1 MSDPG
6 CTAVDDRITQRLL
19 YAVDGADPR
28 PRFSCLWRRSSV
40 VPTIFPSA
48 HRVNAQNR
56 VQRRRVLKRSIREEY
71 RGVLLWIGSC

>member
-28 PRFSCLWRRSSV
+28 LRFWCLWRRIV

-56 VQRRRVLKRSIREEY
+56 VQRRRVL
-71 RGVLLWIGSC
+71 RG

>member
-28 PRFSCLWRRSSV
+28 LRFWCLWPRIERRPNHLSV
-40 VPTIFPSA
+40 GPPG
-48 HRVNAQNR
+48 
-56 VQRRRVLKRSIREEY
+56 QRTEPRSTQASTERLIREEH